1 MFDYTTIDR
10 VCQVLQDATERKRMV
25 KTSNQE
31 LQLYFE
37 KTKQIAKA
45 GRVRECANIMTWK
58 RWQDPEQTVKL
69 NSLNLCRERLCAN
82 CATALGRKKFAELLN
97 AFSGVKNVYFGTVTV
112 DNVSGNALRITTQKM
127 LTAFKA
133 MVRKLK
139 IKDYFRSIE
148 VTHNKEENT
157 YHPHIHFVYTETD
170 ASQHKRV
177 KATWIECIHS
187 AGIRTKYAW
196 VACKVL
202 PIKEEK
208 QYFELCKYVTK
219 PNGINQ
225 TTIPVLDKAMKG
237 IQLKRG
243 SKSVTD
249 KSIAYRKASKAEQA
263 ETEKRLS
270 EYEWDL
276 FQYIWNGENYIPH

>member
-1 MFDYTTIDR
+1 MINYTTLDR
-10 VCQVLQDATERKRMV
+10 VCQELQNATERKRMV

-31 LQLYFE
+31 LQKYFE
-37 KTKQIAKA
+37 STKQVAKA
-45 GRVRECANIMTWK
+45 GRVRDCANIMTWK
-58 RWQDPEQTVKL
+58 RWKDPEQTVKL
-69 NSLNLCRERLCAN
+69 NGLNLCRERLCAN
-82 CATALGRKKFAELLN
+82 CATALGRKKFAEILN
-97 AFSGVKNVYFGTVTV
+97 AFAGTKNVYFGTVTV
-112 DNVSGNALRITTQKM
+112 DNVTGDALRVTTQKM

-148 VTHNKEENT
+148 VTHNKTENT
-157 YHPHIHFVYTETD
+157 YHPHIHFVYIETD
-170 ASQHKRV
+170 ANQHKHI
-177 KATWIECIHS
+177 KTTWTECIHS

-219 PNGINQ
+219 PNDINQ

-249 KSIAYRKASKAEQA
+249 KSVAYRKASKAEQA

-270 EYEWDL
+270 AYEWDL
-276 FQYIWNGENYIPH
+276 FQYIWNGENYIPD